1 MQPLQG
7 HTIQGHTV
15 FRQALLPNY
24 REEEF
29 PISNDYGL
37 YGGDQAKTPSSYDY
51 YSQNGRTGN
60 TGTAAYDEDD
70 NNYPG
75 NDYSN
80 DYSDDYGNDYSDDP
94 IQSGGLKN
102 EASGSLLEKFSK
114 YKPTRTKDGG
124 RKFYSHKDNI

>member
-1 MQPLQG
+1 M
-7 HTIQGHTV
+7 
-15 FRQALLPNY
+15 FRQALLPNTQAGQI
-24 REEEF
+24 

-37 YGGDQAKTPSSYDY
+37 YDGDQAKTPSSYDD
-51 YSQNGRTGN
+51 YSQSGR
-60 TGTAAYDEDD
+60 TAAYGEDD

-114 YKPTRTKDGG
+114 FKPTRTKDGG
-124 RKFYSHKDNI
+124 RKFYSHKDN